1 MFSMFDEKSTDTYF
15 FIGGIQ
21 EEIEKEEY
29 EDDYDEYIDNDYEY
43 YDDLAYY
50 YDSIID
56 DYNDY

>member
-1 MFSMFDEKSTDTYF
+1 MFDEKSTDTYF

-21 EEIEKEEY
+21 EEIKKEEY
-29 EDDYDEYIDNDYEY
+29 NNNGYDEYIDNDYEY